1 MSASDWAMMI
11 GAAALGIVSIVNAFG
26 QYWGRKD
33 VKTVKAQNEKLQ
45 EAANIAGGKLDV
57 IHDLTNS
64 NMAAVKNQLA
74 AALNRIDKLENLLV
88 AQGRPRDDGDSA
100 H

>member
-11 GAAALGIVSIVNAFG
+11 GAVALGIVSIVNALG

-33 VKTVKAQNEKLQ
+33 ARFVKAQNDKLQ
-45 EAANIAGGKLDV
+45 TTVDVSDGKLDQ

-64 NMAAVKNQLA
+64 NMSALKDQLEAAM
-74 AALNRIDKLENLLV
+74 NRIDKLEGLLV
-88 AQGRPRDDGDSA
+88 ERSKGA
-100 H
+100 